1 MYVINRSG
9 VRKLPCR
16 PMARIHSEFVAAL
29 LTTFAAPVIRYWLDN
44 LRLKYRL
51 RTEYEYEQRKR
62 LRDLIGHY
70 HGGILNAADIFK
82 TRVFNLYLNEE
93 RGWLKVKERKEW
105 FRRTG
110 KDYRGTGYY
119 FTTTAYR
126 FVAVS
131 TWIHRFEGET
141 FYIDSRI
148 AEKSDFDFLST
159 IKLLQKAATDVTL
172 FKGMGYDDSES
183 KDHFFSDTLRT
194 IANSCWKERRFLSL
208 QEFETKITEGQDL
221 DPLFEVFYY

>member
-1 MYVINRSG
+1 MD
-9 VRKLPCR
+9 
-16 PMARIHSEFVAAL
+16 SEQRFLFLAALLDGKVLLTVAVSFVTAL

-110 KDYRGTGYY
+110 KDYRG
-119 FTTTAYR
+119 
-126 FVAVS
+126 S
-131 TWIHRFEGET
+131 TRVNK
-141 FYIDSRI
+141 D
-148 AEKSDFDFLST
+148 EK
-159 IKLLQKAATDVTL
+159 
-172 FKGMGYDDSES
+172 KGRG
-183 KDHFFSDTLRT
+183 
-194 IANSCWKERRFLSL
+194 C
-208 QEFETKITEGQDL
+208 
-221 DPLFEVFYY
+221 

>member
-1 MYVINRSG
+1 MD
-9 VRKLPCR
+9 
-16 PMARIHSEFVAAL
+16 SEQRFLFLAVLLDGKVLLTVAVSFVTAL
-29 LTTFAAPVIRYWLDN
+29 LTTFAAPAIRYWLDN

-110 KDYRGTGYY
+110 KDYRG
-119 FTTTAYR
+119 
-126 FVAVS
+126 S
-131 TWIHRFEGET
+131 TRVNK
-141 FYIDSRI
+141 D
-148 AEKSDFDFLST
+148 EK
-159 IKLLQKAATDVTL
+159 
-172 FKGMGYDDSES
+172 KGRG
-183 KDHFFSDTLRT
+183 
-194 IANSCWKERRFLSL
+194 C
-208 QEFETKITEGQDL
+208 
-221 DPLFEVFYY
+221 

>member
-1 MYVINRSG
+1 
-9 VRKLPCR
+9 
-16 PMARIHSEFVAAL
+16 
-29 LTTFAAPVIRYWLDN
+29 

-110 KDYRGTGYY
+110 KDYRG
-119 FTTTAYR
+119 
-126 FVAVS
+126 S
-131 TWIHRFEGET
+131 TRVNRGL
-141 FYIDSRI
+141 Y
-148 AEKSDFDFLST
+148 K
-159 IKLLQKAATDVTL
+159 K
-172 FKGMGYDDSES
+172 
-183 KDHFFSDTLRT
+183 
-194 IANSCWKERRFLSL
+194 
-208 QEFETKITEGQDL
+208 
-221 DPLFEVFYY
+221 